1 MAVEAVVFD
10 IGETLVDETGMWI
23 RVAEAGGV
31 TPFTLMAALG
41 ATIVQGRDHNDVWE
55 ILGIDH
61 PEGTWEMDDWYP
73 DAASCVERLR
83 NAGYRVCAVGNTPA
97 FVEPF
102 IAERLEVLGSSESW
116 GVAKPDPA
124 FFARV
129 VEVVRL
135 PPDKI
140 AYVGDRVDNDVAPA
154 LRAGLLGVHIRRGP
168 WGYLQERPADAVLI
182 DSLDELPAAI
192 A

>member
-23 RVAEAGGV
+23 RIAEAAGV

-41 ATIVQGRDHNDVWE
+41 ATIVEARPHNDVWE
-55 ILGIDH
+55 LLGID
-61 PEGTWEMDDWYP
+61 PPSGAWRVDDWYP
-73 DAASCVERLR
+73 DAAPCIARLR
-83 NAGYRVCAVGNTPA
+83 DAGFRVCAVGNTPA
-97 FVEPF
+97 SFEPF

-116 GVAKPDPA
+116 GVEKPDAA
-124 FFARV
+124 FFARIV
-129 VEVVRL
+129 DVLSL
-135 PPDKI
+135 PPEKI
-140 AYVGDRVDNDVAPA
+140 AYVGDRVDNDVLPA
-154 LRAGLLGVHIRRGP
+154 MRAGMVAVHVKRGP
-168 WGYLQERPADAVLI
+168 WGYLQERPAGAALV